1 MTLHLH
7 LPKPH
12 GLFITGTDTG
22 VGKTLVAGGIAH
34 LLTRQGLKVGVFK
47 PVASGCRS
55 EREGLISDD
64 AEFLSFCAQSE
75 MPLTV
80 INPVTFQT
88 PAAPIV
94 CIRHEH
100 RPMDYEQIATAYTY
114 LCEHSDVVIV
124 EGIGGVLVPLTETET
139 LLDLAV
145 EFDLPT
151 LIVARPD
158 LGTINHSLLTIKA
171 VRDAGL
177 PLAGVVMNG
186 YNARNADLAVETA
199 PDVIAALGQTTI
211 LAVLPY
217 DEDVSVEDG
226 RLGRTTGEMLEIVDW
241 KALSQC

>member
-1 MTLHLH
+1 MTLNLH
-7 LPKPH
+7 LPKAK

-22 VGKTLVAGGIAH
+22 VGKTLIAGAIAH
-34 LLTRQGLKVGVFK
+34 LLVRQGLKVGVFK

-55 EREGLISDD
+55 EREGLVSDD
-64 AEFLSFCAQSE
+64 TEFLSLCAESE

-88 PAAPIV
+88 PAAPIT
-94 CIRHEH
+94 CIEHEH

-114 LCEHSDVVIV
+114 LCEHSDAVIV
-124 EGIGGVLVPLTETET
+124 EGIGGALVPLTKTET
-139 LLDLAV
+139 ILDLAA

-177 PLAGVVMNG
+177 PLAGMVING
-186 YNARNADLAVETA
+186 YDAMNAGLAEETA
-199 PDVIAALGQTTI
+199 PEVIASVGRTTI
-211 LAVLPY
+211 LAIVPY
-217 DEDVSVEDG
+217 DEQASVEAG
-226 RLGRTTGEMLEIVDW
+226 RLGPAAPEALRIWDW
-241 KALSQC
+241 KSLIRC